1 MADEIMEELWK
12 IKDEL
17 SLKCKQM
24 GWRKYCE
31 YLNQT
36 VSTEGFRLV
45 DRSRP
50 PQMKVAEDPAEYK
63 TRKDAE

>member
-12 IKDEL
+12 VKDEL

-24 GWRKYCE
+24 GWQKYCD
-31 YLNQT
+31 YLNRT

-45 DRSRP
+45 DRSRSKMM
-50 PQMKVAEDPAEYK
+50 QVAEESAEYNVRSK
-63 TRKDAE
+63 K

>member
-1 MADEIMEELWK
+1 MADEIMEELWA

-24 GWRKYCE
+24 GWQKYCD
-31 YLNQT
+31 YLNRT

-45 DRSRP
+45 DRSRSKRL
-50 PQMKVAEDPAEYK
+50 QVAEESAEYK
-63 TRKDAE
+63 TRNNEG